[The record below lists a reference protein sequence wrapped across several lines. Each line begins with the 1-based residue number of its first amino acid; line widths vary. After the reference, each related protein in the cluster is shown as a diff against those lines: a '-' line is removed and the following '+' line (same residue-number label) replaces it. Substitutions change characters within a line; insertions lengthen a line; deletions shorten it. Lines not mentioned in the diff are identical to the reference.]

1 MRKLKKLRMW
11 LLLILL
17 SLSILVTFGG
27 FKSSAASSGTVT
39 FHYSVYSKS
48 TWLSYV
54 TAMNNESFMV
64 GEDLKVSTAWDA
76 NSIIEAL
83 EDYEANPNYVNWIDD
98 WGIPIPFYLSSDL
111 ETNSDGSYVITGKG
125 TRQQYVAKADATP
138 HEGNSATVYATLRS
152 AFPSKDLSTYPTI
165 TQAVP
170 GDEIVVAVN
179 AEVSA
184 TDTIRQAVIALDL
197 ERYAQGGTLT
207 GYHADLFQDMS
218 AYTLNK
224 QLLSKVGQIVGWTAN
239 SGVSQP
245 NPAFVGAVGFTVAT
259 GVTGNMKIEYLKKE
273 RAVQAGYAQSKAGQ
287 TMFMDG
293 NDGSTSSDAYQNP
306 TQILEDNCVISVA
319 GLSDDVGLT
328 DITVEGKSCLSTS
341 SSVNVNG
348 DATLQYK
355 GSDTND
361 GTANVSITVQNS
373 GKLVANSVKYGKTL
387 SSQTSSA
394 TQSGNSFSV
403 NMNALN
409 AGESYIATFQVESS
423 SGNVRK
429 WYAVELPKAKD
440 TNCDLDSLGFSGT
453 NGGSTADIRLSPD
466 FSSSTTSYT
475 MYIPKGTTN
484 LKLTPS
490 VNSNLKT
497 IKAAYPATGS
507 GTTVASG
514 ADFNIPTWTNNSA
527 VKFTVTAQSGATKDY
542 TVTLKELNLKP
553 TSVTVT
559 ASASFNESDTDAD
572 NDNRFAINGMPYS
585 NSTFSLQAI
594 FPDTSVIDRVDV
606 YQGSVK
612 SPSNILN
619 GKINFTI
626 SNTGDK
632 GAHTEVIRLEVY
644 AKSGNKQIYYVDVN
658 RLAANTDH
666 SLGTV
671 NIVANNGLNSTICNS
686 FSGTNLTINYPGG
699 ASMLP
704 MAYTGFTVTATPS
717 NPLSTV
723 EIKINNNVQST
734 FSFTGAT
741 EARIPVSIKITAEDG
756 TSQTYNGMVIRAGAN
771 DDRTFTIV
779 ETNYSYTDENGDPR
793 NGTYTLSDIGSNTWS
808 NPNNLMPFL
817 TKTATFKIVPNTST
831 TKVYI
836 GGIDYTNKV
845 FTTTFT
851 NNKTNHKQRVKVL
864 IKSEYDEVT
873 RPNNPESGGLEFWID
888 LECEAPDDTMDLTN
902 VELLHATSGAVISDT
917 SNTQVSGRTYTY
929 VLKESVVGSS
939 FKLNLEWLS
948 NTTKAYVSLVN
959 DSTTEI
965 KPTNVYSPHKTWSI
979 GVKVYV
985 FLQSQAENNLV
996 YIIDTKFADERSTEN
1011 GIANVVFKNGNVPL
1025 NFTFNETQTTYP
1037 SSGTIKVPFSV
1048 TSLDVEITA
1057 KHAKETLAAGI
1068 NFISSGIDTNL
1079 KAYQTVNLQQ
1089 GNNVFKVQ
1097 GVAENG
1103 QAGKIYTFNIER
1115 ESGSTSNKIESLVIN
1130 SINCADASFLTQ
1142 YFDYVFNSL
1151 DTNFSFYLPRGTSY
1165 LNVELGVSL
1174 NASFTITSSK
1184 GDPTS
1189 TSPFY
1194 CNVTDG
1200 EVVVLTINVKSET
1213 ETITGT
1219 GSGKTYTIRVY
1230 IADTDNK
1237 LDNLNIYV
1245 SQDEL
1250 DDILD
1255 ENGNTFNFD
1264 SNTANLGTFTVP
1276 FKTKGAFFL
1285 PSKDGFFGTIAFD
1298 GQTLGQASDG
1308 YEKSFNKAGSYKITV
1323 KVTSELGNLAK
1334 NDAKI
1339 NKTDK
1344 SFTYT
1349 FTVVRKEGS
1358 NNNYLTSLEIYIDGL
1373 KKDYTINGVAQPFLK
1388 TNTGPYMVENVKA
1401 VSPDANIVA
1410 VKEDESAT
1418 VTGDGIQTIALP
1430 DGTISQL
1437 FVIRVTAEDEVSV
1450 RDYKIQL
1457 WTTKANPSTDKALNR
1472 ITATSDTDGKTNK
1485 LTPTFTQNIHQYT
1498 INLSSVEEEAILHFT
1513 KNSSDS
1519 TLYIDDGL
1527 NNVATTDTSYDYSVS
1542 ISPNSS
1548 VVVTVYLTAQDGSE
1562 GDPYE
1567 ITISRD
1573 AADTDATLDQ
1583 FTINGKPVTGFT
1595 SGDNG
1600 GQYEVHIGDANE
1612 VYFDGVPKKST
1623 TTISRNP
1630 APSNDR
1636 QPLNIGSNI
1645 FTVETTA
1652 QDGKTTCRYTVN
1664 VIKDAPRILDE
1675 LEALV
1680 ENTNKLTPT
1689 FAPEIYRGYSVSLT
1703 FDQTSAIIKYV
1714 SQHVTAGHNTV
1725 SVFDPQGNEITSAN
1739 NLITITNIA
1748 VGSTVY
1754 KVRVKTESGATA
1766 DYEITFVRDAGSDD
1780 NSIIQYEYLAN
1791 TGDSSYTN
1799 LTVNGVDTSYK
1810 YTVGRDITTFDPR
1823 ITTSDPNAKII
1834 MPTDLTLT
1842 PGKANI
1848 KRVII
1853 ESQTGKQ
1860 KIYTFTVYPCDTD
1873 FDIDDINALVSLGGA
1888 DILDIDGTKF
1898 IDYENGNL
1906 SITVANSIAQTYL
1919 EVLGGGANS
1928 VIYVN
1933 GNKYTN
1939 QIVTLKEGT
1948 NTFVIYIKSEYGEAD
1963 PAATNAQSPS
1973 VTITITRQAKST
1985 DSTLK
1990 ELTVTY
1996 VDSAGVEHTV
2006 EHLSLPGNSVLAIP
2020 NIGENVTV
2028 VNISATPTDP
2038 TSTVLGTGQRDL
2050 NDKEQAIFNFTVK
2063 CTAEDGSSTDYPIKI
2078 ARGPI
2083 DVDKDNSLTYIEV
2096 SDGTGTIHL
2105 GQDSFN
2111 ANTTSYGTYH
2121 IPFEAQNYTITVVK
2135 PGYSPSIVLIDNQT
2149 VMSGTR
2155 TTTILD
2161 SDRGKTKTV
2170 KVQVQAQDG
2179 TKGQEYTIELEFDAP
2194 SQNASLSDLTADGV
2208 TVPGFTPEDQGGTYT
2223 LSPRSYD
2230 TETIEIG
2237 YKTSDSKATVVG
2249 DIGTQKLIE
2258 GVNTFV
2264 IVVTSESGTAYTYRI
2279 VVQRDYRAPYLTDLG
2294 AVGEKLLDT
2303 SYKNTTFDKEVFEY
2317 TTIVT
2322 YMTLHATINAA
2333 IDNET
2338 YTVSCSNS
2346 TAITTTGLL
2355 RSFNVDL
2362 AEGLNRFTITVTSL
2376 EGKTTEYV
2384 LTIKRRG
2391 EDSTNTDVA
2400 SIEIKQIDQ
2409 FKTEYTNDLRE
2420 YAYQVPNG
2428 IRNLD
2433 FIVHPEKLADSNGD
2447 GATYKIINDKNLRV
2461 GHNTVVVLIIAE
2473 DMVSTRAILVDV
2485 ERLPMNYTVDTEAYE
2500 KFECTAT
2507 EQSTVYE
2514 IDLGDKRA
2522 SAIEDYTKYIKFDQ
2536 EHYDTSN
2543 QYVEEPT
2550 VTVISDIADENC
2562 REVVV
2567 SIYDGSEEQ
2576 FVTFKLKST
2585 ALNTGYSIPE
2595 ILQQI
2600 MPWIL
2605 LAIAIIILIIILIC
2619 VNRDKYGA
2627 INKKRKKDQD

>member
-1 MRKLKKLRMW
+1 MKLTKKIKIGISF
-11 LLLILL
+11 ILM
-17 SLSILVTFGG
+17 SVAILVTFGTIRTN
-27 FKSSAASSGTVT
+27 AAVSTDT
-39 FHYSVYSKS
+39 ITYHYSVYTKE
-48 TWLSYV
+48 TWLKYL
-54 TAMNNESFMV
+54 AAKNNESFIV
-64 GEDLKVSTAWDA
+64 FEDLKVNDA
-76 NSIIEAL
+76 MYAEDVTPCL
-83 EDYEANPNYVNWIDD
+83 EDYTNSGASLLDSIGGEFYTSDDLQKNGEEYATTGSGRNQKYVLKA
-98 WGIPIPFYLSSDL
+98 GAVLSSYS
-111 ETNSDGSYVITGKG
+111 T
-125 TRQQYVAKADATP
+125 DA
-138 HEGNSATVYATLRS
+138 EVYGALNTL
-152 AFPSKDLSTYPTI
+152 FPSKDMSSYPTI

-179 AEVSA
+179 AELM
-184 TDTIRQAVIALDL
+184 TGTRMRQAVVLLDL
-197 ERYAQGGTLT
+197 ERYAQGGNLT
-207 GYHADLFQDMS
+207 RYYSELVESEGFTASNLS
-218 AYTLNK
+218 TKGIGLN
-224 QLLSKVGQIVGWTAN
+224 IGWT
-239 SGVSQP
+239 SPSTSVYTDS
-245 NPAFVGAVGFTVAT
+245 PAFVGAIGFTIAT
-259 GVTGNMKIEYLKKE
+259 GVTGNMKIEFLKKE
-273 RAVQAGYAQSKAGQ
+273 RQQAVGVASAELNK
-287 TMFMDG
+287 TCFVDG
-293 NDGSTSSDAYQNP
+293 NAGSTSASYG
-306 TQILEDNCVISVA
+306 TQGSQFREDNCVISVA

-453 NGGSTADIRLSPD
+453 NGGATADIRLSPD

-484 LKLTPS
+484 LKLIPS

-514 ADFNIPTWTNNSA
+514 AEFNIPTWTNNSA

-572 NDNRFAINGMPYS
+572 NDNRFTINGMPYS

-594 FPDTSVIDRVDV
+594 FPDTSVIDHVDV

-626 SNTGDK
+626 SNTGAQ

-851 NNKTNHKQRVKVL
+851 NDKTNHKQRVKVL

-965 KPTNVYSPHKTWSI
+965 KPTNVFSPHKTWSI

-1048 TSLDVEITA
+1048 TSLNVEITA
-1057 KHAKETLAAGI
+1057 KHARETLAAGI

-1130 SINCADASFLTQ
+1130 SINCADTSFLTQ

-1184 GDPTS
+1184 ADPTS

-1194 CNVTDG
+1194 CSVTDG

-1213 ETITGT
+1213 ETITGV

-1230 IADTDNK
+1230 VADTDNK

-1358 NNNYLTSLEIYIDGL
+1358 NNNYLTNLEIYIDGL

-1418 VTGDGIQTIALP
+1418 VTGDGVQTIALP

-1485 LTPTFTQNIHQYT
+1485 LTPTFAQNIHQYT

-1527 NNVATTDTSYDYSVS
+1527 NSVATADTSYDYSVS
-1542 ISPNSS
+1542 VSPNSS

-1600 GQYEVHIGDANE
+1600 GQ
-1612 VYFDGVPKKST
+1612 YFDGVPKKST

-1714 SQHVTAGHNTV
+1714 SQHVTAGYNTV

-1823 ITTSDPNAKII
+1823 ITTSDPNAEII

-1873 FDIDDINALVSLGGA
+1873 FDIDDVNALVSLGGA

-1996 VDSAGVEHTV
+1996 VDSAGVSHTI

-2111 ANTTSYGTYH
+2111 VNTTSYGTYH

-2473 DMVSTRAILVDV
+2473 DMVSTRAILIDV
-2485 ERLPMNYTVDTEAYE
+2485 ERLPMNFTVDTEAYE
-2500 KFECTAT
+2500 NFECTAT

>member
-1 MRKLKKLRMW
+1 MKKIKKLRLVI
-11 LLLILL
+11 LLLLL
-17 SLSILVTFGG
+17 SFTILVTFGG
-27 FKSSAASSGTVT
+27 SLKSSAASSGTVT

-48 TWLSYV
+48 TWERYLH
-54 TAMNNESFMV
+54 AMNNESFIV
-64 GEDLKVSTAWDA
+64 FEDLKVSDA
-76 NSIIEAL
+76 MYAEDVTPCL
-83 EDYEANPNYVNWIDD
+83 EDYTNSGASLLDSIGGEFYTSDDLQKNGEEYATTGSGRNLKYVLKA
-98 WGIPIPFYLSSDL
+98 GAVLSSYS
-111 ETNSDGSYVITGKG
+111 T
-125 TRQQYVAKADATP
+125 DA
-138 HEGNSATVYATLRS
+138 EVYGALNTL
-152 AFPSKDLSTYPTI
+152 FPSKDMSSYPTI

-184 TDTIRQAVIALDL
+184 TAVMRQAVIILDV
-197 ERYAQGGTLT
+197 EKFAQGGTANVT
-207 GYHADLFQDMS
+207 GYHADEVVG
-218 AYTLNK
+218 LNNATFNK
-224 QLLSKVGQIVGWTAN
+224 NKIDRVGQIVGWTMQTGYN
-239 SGVSQP
+239 VES
-245 NPAFVGAVGFTVAT
+245 PAFVGAVGFTVAT
-259 GVTGNMKIEYLKKE
+259 GVSGNMKIEYLKKE
-273 RAVQAGYAQSKAGQ
+273 RAIEAGYAASKIGQ
-287 TMFMDG
+287 TMFTDG
-293 NDGSTSSDAYQNP
+293 NSLSSSSDANLNP

-355 GSDTND
+355 GSDTSD

-453 NGGSTADIRLSPD
+453 NGGTTADIRLSPD

-484 LKLTPS
+484 LKLIPS

-514 ADFNIPTWTNNSA
+514 AEFNIPTWTNNSA

-572 NDNRFAINGMPYS
+572 NDNRFTINGMPYS

-594 FPDTSVIDRVDV
+594 FPDTSVIDHVDV

-612 SPSNILN
+612 LPSNILN

-626 SNTGDK
+626 SNTGAQ

-851 NNKTNHKQRVKVL
+851 NDKTNHKQRVKVL

-965 KPTNVYSPHKTWSI
+965 KPANVYSPHKTWSI

-1048 TSLDVEITA
+1048 TSLNVEITA
-1057 KHAKETLAAGI
+1057 KHARETLAAGI

-1130 SINCADASFLTQ
+1130 SINCADTSFLTQ

-1213 ETITGT
+1213 ETITGV

-1230 IADTDNK
+1230 VADTDNK

-1358 NNNYLTSLEIYIDGL
+1358 NNNYLTNLEIYIDGL

-1939 QIVTLKEGT
+1939 QIVTLKE
-1948 NTFVIYIKSEYGEAD
+1948 
-1963 PAATNAQSPS
+1963 
-1973 VTITITRQAKST
+1973 
-1985 DSTLK
+1985 
-1990 ELTVTY
+1990 LTVTY

-2473 DMVSTRAILVDV
+2473 DMVSTRAILIDV
-2485 ERLPMNYTVDTEAYE
+2485 ERLPMNFTVDTEAYE

>member
-1 MRKLKKLRMW
+1 MKLTKKIKIGISF
-11 LLLILL
+11 ILM
-17 SLSILVTFGG
+17 SVAILVTFGTIRTN
-27 FKSSAASSGTVT
+27 AAVSTDT
-39 FHYSVYSKS
+39 ITYHYSVYTKE
-48 TWLSYV
+48 TWLKYL
-54 TAMNNESFMV
+54 AAKNNESFIV
-64 GEDLKVSTAWDA
+64 FEDLKVNDA
-76 NSIIEAL
+76 MYAEDVTPCL
-83 EDYEANPNYVNWIDD
+83 EDYTNSGASLLDSIGGEFYTSDDLQKNGEEYATTGSGRNQKYVLKA
-98 WGIPIPFYLSSDL
+98 GAVLSSYS
-111 ETNSDGSYVITGKG
+111 T
-125 TRQQYVAKADATP
+125 DA
-138 HEGNSATVYATLRS
+138 EVYGALNTL
-152 AFPSKDLSTYPTI
+152 FPSKDMSSYPTI

-179 AEVSA
+179 AELM
-184 TDTIRQAVIALDL
+184 TGTRMRQAVVLLDL
-197 ERYAQGGTLT
+197 ERYAQGGNLT
-207 GYHADLFQDMS
+207 RYYSELVESEGFTASNLS
-218 AYTLNK
+218 TKGIGLN
-224 QLLSKVGQIVGWTAN
+224 IGWT
-239 SGVSQP
+239 SPSTSVYTDS
-245 NPAFVGAVGFTVAT
+245 PAFVGAIGFTIAT
-259 GVTGNMKIEYLKKE
+259 GVTGNMKIEFLKKE
-273 RAVQAGYAQSKAGQ
+273 RQQAVGVASAELNK
-287 TMFMDG
+287 TCFVDG
-293 NDGSTSSDAYQNP
+293 NAGSTSASYG
-306 TQILEDNCVISVA
+306 TQGSQFREDNCVISVA

-453 NGGSTADIRLSPD
+453 NGGATADIRLSPD

-484 LKLTPS
+484 LKLIPS

-514 ADFNIPTWTNNSA
+514 AEFNIPTWTNNSA

-572 NDNRFAINGMPYS
+572 NDNRFTINGMPYS

-594 FPDTSVIDRVDV
+594 FPDTSVIDHVDV

-626 SNTGDK
+626 SNTGAQ

-851 NNKTNHKQRVKVL
+851 NDKTNHKQRVKVL

-1048 TSLDVEITA
+1048 TSLNVEITA
-1057 KHAKETLAAGI
+1057 KHARETLAAGI

-1130 SINCADASFLTQ
+1130 SINCADTSFLTQ
-1142 YFDYVFNSL
+1142 YFDYVFNS
-1151 DTNFSFYLPRGTSY
+1151 
-1165 LNVELGVSL
+1165 
-1174 NASFTITSSK
+1174 
-1184 GDPTS
+1184 
-1189 TSPFY
+1189 
-1194 CNVTDG
+1194 
-1200 EVVVLTINVKSET
+1200 
-1213 ETITGT
+1213 
-1219 GSGKTYTIRVY
+1219 
-1230 IADTDNK
+1230 

-1358 NNNYLTSLEIYIDGL
+1358 NNNYLTNLEIYIDGL

-1418 VTGDGIQTIALP
+1418 VTGDGVQTIALP

-1485 LTPTFTQNIHQYT
+1485 LTPTFAQNIHQYT

-1527 NNVATTDTSYDYSVS
+1527 NSVATADTSYDYSVS
-1542 ISPNSS
+1542 VSPNSS

-1714 SQHVTAGHNTV
+1714 SQHVTAGYNTV

-1823 ITTSDPNAKII
+1823 ITTSDPNAEII

-1873 FDIDDINALVSLGGA
+1873 FDIDDVNALVSLGGA

-1996 VDSAGVEHTV
+1996 VDSAGVSHTI

-2111 ANTTSYGTYH
+2111 VNTTSYGTYH

-2473 DMVSTRAILVDV
+2473 DMVSTRAILIDV
-2485 ERLPMNYTVDTEAYE
+2485 ERLPMNFTVDTEAYE
-2500 KFECTAT
+2500 NFECTAT